1 MGDRD
6 DRPSGHRPG
15 ERHHPRRGGADLRA
29 GGCGQVDAPVA
40 RAPRS
45 RGRLEA
51 ADHGARPPVRPVHR
65 PPPPALTHPGSPG
78 LSRATGRRP
87 GRPACGMPERPGRP
101 GRATGQQGDRHHRH
115 DQHHPPPR
123 PRPAAPPVRS
133 GTNAHTCVHTHTHT
147 HIHTHHPH
155 ADSHAAEAP
164 RGGPALPPGARFLWT
179 TGPWGQW
186 PSLQRVDPG
195 RFTGAQHRRPGAPDL
210 AGPRP
215 PAFRGVARRS
225 ALPVH
230 FTRDPVRRVDFA
242 RPATGGR
249 TAAQPP
255 PPPGASAARSAEPDR
270 SQDRRG
276 KRLGTFGASGVAV
289 TWPPRTKPS
298 LTRPFATA
306 EREAPSRASRDA
318 AAWEPGVTPE
328 EHGYGRRHDAGA
340 A

>member
-15 ERHHPRRGGADLRA
+15 ERHHPRRGGADRRA

-133 GTNAHTCVHTHTHT
+133 GTNAHTCVHTHIHADTRT
-147 HIHTHHPH
+147 RTHTHHPH

-164 RGGPALPPGARFLWT
+164 RGGPARPPGARFLWT

-186 PSLQRVDPG
+186 PSLQRVDPAG
-195 RFTGAQHRRPGAPDL
+195 SRDPNTAARVPRTWPVPARPPSAESLGARRFPYTSHATRSAGSTSHAPPPAVGQRLSRRPRQVRVPLGPPSPT
-210 AGPRP
+210 GPRT
-215 PAFRGVARRS
+215 A
-225 ALPVH
+225 
-230 FTRDPVRRVDFA
+230 
-242 RPATGGR
+242 GGS
-249 TAAQPP
+249 
-255 PPPGASAARSAEPDR
+255 GSARSGRQAWLSPGR
-270 SQDRRG
+270 HGQN
-276 KRLGTFGASGVAV
+276 
-289 TWPPRTKPS
+289 
-298 LTRPFATA
+298 
-306 EREAPSRASRDA
+306 RA
-318 AAWEPGVTPE
+318 
-328 EHGYGRRHDAGA
+328 
-340 A
+340 